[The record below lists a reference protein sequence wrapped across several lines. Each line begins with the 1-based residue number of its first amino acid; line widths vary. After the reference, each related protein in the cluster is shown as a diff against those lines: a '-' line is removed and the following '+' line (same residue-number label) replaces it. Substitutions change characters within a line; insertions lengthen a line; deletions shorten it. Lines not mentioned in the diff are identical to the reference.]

1 LIKDGEVGAEVFR
14 SLFTRSGRL
23 PVGVARKL
31 LNEVEVLMPRF
42 LRFRGFFA
50 GVVGLCSSK
59 KVFGEESD
67 DPVSVLRDLKSATND
82 EGVALL
88 IGDSGD
94 GPGEGSV
101 TDEESIVDMVVV
113 GELSDDSDANVDVLS
128 LCMWN
133 AGKWPSVEVEPAA
146 RFPLDAGRPTGLPWV
161 PVILLCTAR
170 VLVSSPKTDMKVGIG
185 GAKVLELPTM
195 LDRRLA
201 YGGRLLRAGEWLVVL
216 LQKAGKGIVVELGNS
231 RSHFLEG
238 TKLLGV
244 ISEENVLFKVG
255 LSAF

>member
-1 LIKDGEVGAEVFR
+1 
-14 SLFTRSGRL
+14 
-23 PVGVARKL
+23 
-31 LNEVEVLMPRF
+31 
-42 LRFRGFFA
+42 
-50 GVVGLCSSK
+50 
-59 KVFGEESD
+59 
-67 DPVSVLRDLKSATND
+67 
-82 EGVALL
+82 
-88 IGDSGD
+88 
-94 GPGEGSV
+94 
-101 TDEESIVDMVVV
+101 
-113 GELSDDSDANVDVLS
+113 
-128 LCMWN
+128 
-133 AGKWPSVEVEPAA
+133 
-146 RFPLDAGRPTGLPWV
+146 
-161 PVILLCTAR
+161 
-170 VLVSSPKTDMKVGIG
+170 MKVGIG